1 MLEISVMI
9 KQDQMT
15 PTGKWMTRSQMKIH
29 LMATG
34 FLRILE
40 IVVKMY
46 EKEKNKILMYIT
58 LMKINFGSCITN

>member
-15 PTGKWMTRSQMKIH
+15 PTGKQMTRSQMKNH

-40 IVVKMY
+40 IVVKMC
-46 EKEKNKILMYIT
+46 EKDKKPKFWCNKEHAL
-58 LMKINFGSCITN
+58 NPF

>member
-15 PTGKWMTRSQMKIH
+15 PTGKRMTRSQMKIH

-46 EKEKNKILMYIT
+46 EKEKNKILM
-58 LMKINFGSCITN
+58 